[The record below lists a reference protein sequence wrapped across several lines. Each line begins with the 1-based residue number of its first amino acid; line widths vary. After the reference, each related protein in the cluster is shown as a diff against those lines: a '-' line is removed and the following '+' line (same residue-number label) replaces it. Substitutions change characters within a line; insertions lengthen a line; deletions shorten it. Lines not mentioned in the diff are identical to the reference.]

1 MRVQACISDIAV
13 AAKSPLPSWP
23 LELIFHTMY
32 RRHGSTVASA
42 LPALGLLGLASLAGL
57 TFALWMENGA
67 AIFMAL
73 VESGMSWCF

>member
-1 MRVQACISDIAV
+1 
-13 AAKSPLPSWP
+13 
-23 LELIFHTMY
+23 MY